1 MNLRVRRVTGVSASA
16 IFAIVVDVVRWVRNR
31 QVGAGGVGR
40 EELEKKTK
48 VVRKDSRLHTNGEL
62 EWERHTHKT
71 LVGGL
76 VWWEK

>member
-16 IFAIVVDVVRWVRNR
+16 IFAIVVDVVCWEYR
-31 QVGAGGVGR
+31 QFGWQSWAGK
-40 EELEKKTK
+40 KKTK
-48 VVRKDSRLHTNGEL
+48 EVRKDSRLHTNGEL
-62 EWERHTHKT
+62 EWESGTHTQKFG